1 MFSMGVGGSNF
12 KGYRTQF
19 PAFGKTKKLEAKN
32 KGALPPPPPPPILCH
47 CMFIVH
53 FSHTQCDLFQDY
65 EQISMSNY
73 RASCVRTFRVACT
86 GNLCFVKMWCF
97 TLQSMG
103 RINHKFP
110 VYATRNVQTQL
121 YDLFYFELL

>member
-1 MFSMGVGGSNF
+1 MFSMGVGGAPILKDTELNF
-12 KGYRTQF
+12 QL
-19 PAFGKTKKLEAKN
+19 LERQKN
-32 KGALPPPPPPPILCH
+32 WRPKIRGLFPPPPPPILCH

-97 TLQSMG
+97 TLHSMG